1 MCVGGRYVCVSSP
14 CMYLPPTHIYL
25 PFLSLS
31 LSTYI
36 FIYIYRYIK
45 MYCTCIYIYILV
57 LSHELQ
63 KFSSNPISLISR
75 GQPHGEFPPLCRV
88 FMVFTHTHTHT
99 HILGVGLLA
108 CGCPRS
114 KYIMM
119 SVYDIVLLFALYSF
133 SCALLNLL
141 SLSLSSLYVS
151 LFLSF
156 SFSFTSSENRG
167 NEPECIRFGYTKSY
181 FLFSDT

>member
-1 MCVGGRYVCVSSP
+1 MCVGGRYVCVCSH

-31 LSTYI
+31 ISTYI

-45 MYCTCIYIYILV
+45 MYCTCIYIYIYILV
-57 LSHELQ
+57 LSLSIYSLPGDVWRLCVCVCVCVCVCPCVCVSSKSLSHELQ

-99 HILGVGLLA
+99 HHRRRIARVWVHE
-108 CGCPRS
+108 
-114 KYIMM
+114 K
-119 SVYDIVLLFALYSF
+119 
-133 SCALLNLL
+133 
-141 SLSLSSLYVS
+141 
-151 LFLSF
+151 
-156 SFSFTSSENRG
+156 
-167 NEPECIRFGYTKSY
+167 
-181 FLFSDT
+181 